1 MITNR
6 ELLVFSVSHF
16 NMYIE
21 DANNKPSNKIK
32 SLYNSLRRLL
42 RDEVGKSMSEIQKL
56 SESLYHKISE
66 ALGHKEVDANILT
79 ISVGCVA
86 LLYERGYFTKHD
98 KEVDLMWNIY
108 NHLEK
113 NIGVQSMSTANN
125 LIKEIA

>member
-1 MITNR
+1 MITNK

-21 DANNKPSNKIK
+21 DASNKPSNKIK
-32 SLYNSLRRLL
+32 SLYNSLRGRL
-42 RDEVGKSMSEIQKL
+42 RDEIGKSMSE
-56 SESLYHKISE
+56 
-66 ALGHKEVDANILT
+66 
-79 ISVGCVA
+79 
-86 LLYERGYFTKHD
+86 RGYFSKHD

-113 NIGVQSMSTANN
+113 NIGVQSMSTANK